1 MRATWRALASWPY
14 PPGRRM
20 TGDRIRSGW
29 DAALGLL
36 EEEIA
41 RLKGSDVVLGVVV
54 SDDQVGFSG
63 QLKAGGRTRFQH
75 RGVEVSF
82 DTTGRG
88 RLVFH
93 TDAYDDVTANVRAIG
108 LGLEAL
114 RAVDRHGI
122 TSSAEQYAGFAMLP
136 PGGPDPARGR
146 QLVEAAGG
154 MRQAER
160 RHHPD
165 AGGEQRD
172 FVDIQAY
179 KASLAPA
186 ARA

>member
-1 MRATWRALASWPY
+1 VTWAY

-41 RLKGSDVVLGVVV
+41 RLKGSDVVLGVVA
-54 SDDQVGFSG
+54 SEDQIGFSG
-63 QLKAGGRTRFQH
+63 NHKAGGRTAFGH

-82 DTTGRG
+82 DTASRG

-93 TDAYDDVTANVRAIG
+93 TDAYDDVTANLRAIG

-136 PGGPDPARGR
+136 PGGPDPARVR

-154 MRQAER
+154 MREAEK

-165 AGGEQRD
+165 AGGDQRD
-172 FVDIQAY
+172 LVDVQAY
-179 KASLAPA
+179 KAALAPA
-186 ARA
+186 SRA